1 MAEGDYPLTVYVWNR
16 FSLESNIDLQVYF
29 NHYPNG
35 NKTGGQMLIP
45 TEPYVI
51 QPGDMIGFP
60 LFWRD
65 ETLKLDFEP
74 PPNADIPEKYYIWG
88 GPKANYTL
96 KEDQQ
101 ERPPDIPC
109 GTGGKNSGVWT
120 FNKTNSAWQLEIKK
134 IVIDPETVNVSVGVD
149 LP

>member
-1 MAEGDYPLTVYVWNR
+1 MAEGDYPLTAYVWNR
-16 FSLESNIDLQVYF
+16 FPLQSNIGLQVYF

-35 NKTGGQMLIP
+35 NKSAGPILTPI
-45 TEPYVI
+45 EPYVI

-60 LFWRD
+60 LFWYD
-65 ETLKLDFEP
+65 ETLIINFEP
-74 PPNADIPEKYYIWG
+74 PANAVIPEKYYIYG
-88 GPKANYTL
+88 GPKVNYTL
-96 KEDQQ
+96 
-101 ERPPDIPC
+101 ERGLPVPDIPC

-120 FNKTNSAWQLEIKK
+120 LNKTNSSWQLQVSK